1 MAKLKLLAAA
11 AGALAVLTTKVL
23 SLSAS
28 PITSVTA
35 PSQPSRALF
44 PFQEV
49 GVARL
54 VSDRRLLL
62 ADDMGLGKT
71 VQSISAINSLFCK
84 GELSPSTFRV
94 LIICPKSVVSV
105 WVDELEEWIDDRYVS
120 LEHSLHVVSAGI
132 ADPLDVDASFGT
144 IQIINYDICHRHRD
158 ILQNVPFDV
167 LICDEAHYLKSPQT
181 QRTDAILGIKEKS
194 KGIQSRYTWFLSGT
208 PILNRLN
215 EIYPL
220 LFAIN
225 KDKWNSYYAFKK
237 KYAGSYDEVVNLGQ
251 LKLMLRPSLLR
262 RKKVDV
268 LKDLPPKLHSVVSLE
283 GSEGVKEREQEFAF
297 ESYGM
302 ELNVAQIK
310 DSAVDISSLGKFGE
324 NASSLKEYGIGTY
337 LKGTALL
344 SALAKVRSIT
354 SSFKLEPSVQLL
366 KQYIM
371 CEKVV
376 VFAHHRQLIMDLVEA
391 FGDSCVHIIGGM
403 DAKSRAE
410 AVQRFQNDASCRL
423 FIGSIRAAGV
433 GLTLTASSHVVFL
446 ELDWSPSIMTQA
458 EDRCHRVGQQDSVL
472 VEYFVFKG
480 SLDEWMARQL
490 AEKSLGITK
499 ALSHS
504 SSDNQRSR
512 PEYKLNFG
520 KYSGYSLD
528 EVPIK
533 YISGFLIK
541 DEVYKKKPALW
552 NALYRNDMLQ
562 DAPPSLVKDEEN
574 GVEVLYT
581 FDFGQYTDMS
591 WSQVPSS
598 YRDWIIKEGVW
609 KKRTALW
616 IALYEGG
623 LVEEEPQLSG
633 DNRNNETT
641 DRVSRTEEVRS
652 KQDDDAK
659 KVEYIFDFGK
669 FNGHCWNEVDEGYR
683 SWIIKTKDVWQKR
696 DGLWSALYKAGVVEE
711 KPPLRDEK

>member
-1 MAKLKLLAAA
+1 MHIITNISTCLAN
-11 AGALAVLTTKVL
+11 VLHRY
-23 SLSAS
+23 SLCNA
-28 PITSVTA
+28 
-35 PSQPSRALF
+35 
-44 PFQEV
+44 
-49 GVARL
+49 
-54 VSDRRLLL
+54 
-62 ADDMGLGKT
+62 GKT

-533 YISGFLIK
+533 YLSGFLIK

-562 DAPPSLVKDEEN
+562 DAPPSLVKEEEN

-652 KQDDDAK
+652 KQDDDTK